1 MVEPH
6 SLARTALDVSLG
18 DLIKKAKEGDL
29 QAFQGLYDHYAKRLL
44 NFSYKLLGNREEA
57 EDVLQET
64 FTAVFRKLKSLKD
77 LDRFEAWIFRIARN
91 FIYLRYRTRTGE
103 HISLESGEE
112 LENESQGLEARGKSP
127 EEAAL
132 ADELKDVVGRVVRA
146 LPDKYREVF
155 ILSAIVGLSYQT
167 IAEITDKSIPSV
179 KTDIHRAR
187 LEVRDKIKHY
197 LRIDTDEP
205 MH

>member
-1 MVEPH
+1 M
-6 SLARTALDVSLG
+6 SRTFSFPFSGAIG
-18 DLIKKAKEGDL
+18 DLIRKAKEGDL
-29 QAFQGLYDHYAKRLL
+29 QAFQGLYDHFAKRLL

-77 LDRFEAWIFRIARN
+77 VARFEAWIFRIARN

-103 HISLESGEE
+103 HVSLESDED
-112 LENESQGLEARGKSP
+112 LENEPQGLEARGKSP
-127 EEAAL
+127 EEAVL
-132 ADELKDVVGRVVRA
+132 ADELKDIVGRVVRA
-146 LPDKYREVF
+146 LPDRYREVF
-155 ILSAIVGLSYQT
+155 ILSAIMGFSYQR

-197 LRIDTDEP
+197 LRIESDEP